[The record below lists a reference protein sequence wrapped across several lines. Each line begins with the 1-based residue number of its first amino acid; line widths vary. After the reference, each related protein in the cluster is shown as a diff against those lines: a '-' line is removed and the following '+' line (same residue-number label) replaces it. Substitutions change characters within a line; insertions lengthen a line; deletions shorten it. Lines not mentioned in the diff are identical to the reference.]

1 MTSHGVTRI
10 TLVPYT
16 YLEQLQRTV
25 RGAGSP
31 DQHGIRSHLTLTP
44 FDRLLA
50 RLLCLLVNW
59 VELKA
64 TCRGIRHVNGIRL
77 VDGIKHVDGIR
88 HVNGIWHMNGN
99 WHVDGIRITSSVQQ
113 SLTGFRRGSEGIRMR
128 DRAPV
133 EDGRIP

>member
-64 TCRGIRHVNGIRL
+64 TGGGGWLHPFRGRL
-77 VDGIKHVDGIR
+77 
-88 HVNGIWHMNGN
+88 
-99 WHVDGIRITSSVQQ
+99 
-113 SLTGFRRGSEGIRMR
+113 
-128 DRAPV
+128 PV
-133 EDGRIP
+133 GVPVARPLIGVLG